1 MLLMFVGLILFLGAH
16 SLKIVSPVRA
26 RLVGT
31 LGEGGYK
38 GAYSVI
44 SLIGLILLARGYNAW
59 WAEGPPILYVPPAG
73 LAHLSLLLMAF
84 AFVALAATYLP
95 GHIKRILKHP
105 MLVAVKTWAFAH
117 LLVNGDAPSVIL
129 FGAFL
134 AWAVIDRISVKK
146 RERAGEIAPA
156 AFEPR
161 WQADVAAVVI
171 GLVVY
176 GLFVW
181 KLHLW
186 LIGVSPL
193 AMASAV

>member
-1 MLLMFVGLILFLGAH
+1 MVLMLVGLVLFLGAH
-16 SLKIVSPVRA
+16 SLKIVPSAGAPLRQA
-26 RLVGT
+26 
-31 LGEGGYK
+31 LGETAYK
-38 GAYSVI
+38 ISYSIV
-44 SLIGLILLARGYNAW
+44 SLIGLILLARGYSAW

-73 LAHLSLLLMAF
+73 MSHLALLLMLLAF
-84 AFVALAATYLP
+84 IVLPAAYLP
-95 GHIKRILKHP
+95 GHIRKTLKHP
-105 MLVAVKTWAFAH
+105 MLVAVKTWAVAH
-117 LLVNGDAPSVIL
+117 LLVNGDLPSVIL

-134 AWAVIDRISVKK
+134 AWAVLDRISLKK
-146 RERAGEIAPA
+146 RERAGLYTPPV
-156 AFEPR
+156 FTPR
-161 WQADVAAVVI
+161 WQADVTAVVI